1 MQVIK
6 VIHTHSH
13 MEQHWVNV
21 AFAIL
26 GIAGMLLRPRISSD
40 RVQIRIQFKAGL
52 MCGCAACFIGYFFD
66 KASLMQVFALGP
78 NLDLLS
84 YASMTLSYGLILRG
98 LIGTVFFNLNKKNG
112 PGV

>member
-1 MQVIK
+1 
-6 VIHTHSH
+6 
-13 MEQHWVNV
+13 
-21 AFAIL
+21 
-26 GIAGMLLRPRISSD
+26 
-40 RVQIRIQFKAGL
+40 
-52 MCGCAACFIGYFFD
+52 
-66 KASLMQVFALGP
+66 MQVFALGP